1 MASMERQA
9 VAGPRTP
16 LLIQS
21 AGRAAVKHS
30 FPLNYVLQPWDL
42 GREFYQAFRFG
53 IVQFVRVYVTLRLSF
68 KLCCTVWVI
77 EGIWDAVWYT
87 SLR

>member
-1 MASMERQA
+1 MESMERQA

-16 LLIQS
+16 LLVQS

-42 GREFYQAFRFG
+42 GRQFYQAFKFG
-53 IVQFVRVYVTLRLSF
+53 IVQFVCGYV
-68 KLCCTVWVI
+68 
-77 EGIWDAVWYT
+77 
-87 SLR
+87 

>member
-1 MASMERQA
+1 MRCRSKLWYILLLGGEEKTMASMERQA

-68 KLCCTVWVI
+68 KL
-77 EGIWDAVWYT
+77 
-87 SLR
+87 